1 MIPMT
6 SLQIISTFYKNTVV
20 PRYKSLLAIFGIWA
34 VSQVLLS
41 LPLWLIL
48 KQTSNSSLQL
58 LLDSGTKRL
67 SEGTPFLSAFTPEE
81 FRLFLII
88 AISTL
93 AIWAILSSYFESAMV
108 LNIGKNHDL
117 STSLKAAWRYM
128 PKIVGANLLLA
139 AIIMACLLIGFT
151 VGLIVFP
158 LAGLFVVIGL
168 VFVIYFYVRLSF
180 MTYEIVINESSV
192 TSSLGESIQKTSK
205 FSWAIVFIFILVS
218 LSSSAI
224 NNLIGNS
231 MFAGEIVST
240 AIQVVTIILLLP
252 LFLEANKDAREDKQS
267 NINS

>member
-6 SLQIISTFYKNTVV
+6 SLQIISSFYKNTVV
-20 PRYKSLLAIFGIWA
+20 PRYKSLLAIFGLWA

-81 FRLFLII
+81 FRLFLIF
-88 AISTL
+88 TL
-93 AIWAILSSYFESAMV
+93 SSLIFWVILSSFFEGAIV
-108 LNIGKNHDL
+108 INLGKKLDL
-117 STSLKAAWRYM
+117 KTSLGMAWKYM
-128 PKIVGANLLLA
+128 PKIVGANLLMSAVL
-139 AIIMACLLIGFT
+139 IACILIGFT
-151 VGLIVFP
+151 VGLVVFP
-158 LAGLFVVIGL
+158 LASLFVVIGFI
-168 VFVIYFYVRLSF
+168 FVIYFLIRLSF

>member
-6 SLQIISTFYKNTVV
+6 SLQIISSFYKNTVV
-20 PRYKSLLAIFGIWA
+20 PRYKSLLAIFGLWA
-34 VSQVLLS
+34 ISQVLLS
-41 LPLWLIL
+41 MPLLLFL
-48 KQTSNSSLQL
+48 KRSANSSLQL
-58 LLDSGTKRL
+58 LIDSGTKRL
-67 SEGTPFLSAFTPEE
+67 AEGTPFLSAFTPDE

-93 AIWAILSSYFESAMV
+93 VIWAILSSYFESAMV

-117 STSLKAAWRYM
+117 STSLKTAWRYM

-139 AIIMACLLIGFT
+139 AVIVACLLIGFT
-151 VGLIVFP
+151 VGLFVFP
-158 LAGLFVVIGL
+158 LAGLFVIIGF

-180 MTYEIVINESSV
+180 MTYEIVVNESSV
-192 TSSLGESIQKTSK
+192 TGSLSESMQKTSK
-205 FSWAIVFIFILVS
+205 FSWAILFIFILTA
-218 LSSSAI
+218 LFSSVI
-224 NNLIGNS
+224 NNLVGNS
-231 MFAGEIVST
+231 MFTGEIVST